1 MRRRDFFGA
10 LGGSA
15 AAAWPLDARAQQQAM
30 PVIGFLSAS
39 SPVNRIHLVNA
50 FRRGIREGGYI
61 ESQNVAIDYRWADD
75 QYDRLADLGAELIRR
90 RVAVIVATDTPAATA
105 VKAANTTIPIVFA
118 SGSDPVKDGLVA
130 SFNRP
135 GGNVTGVSFMVSVL
149 GAKQFGLLYALLPR
163 AVNIAV
169 LADPKWPITER
180 FVSDVRAA
188 ALAIGKSIDV
198 LHASTG
204 RDLDGVFSSLAQK
217 PADALVVGPSA
228 LTNNR
233 RVQVVTLAAYHRVPT
248 IYSMRESTEAGGLMS
263 YGANITDAHYQ
274 AGVYTSRILKG
285 DKPGDLPVMQS
296 TKFEFVINLNTA
308 RAFGLS
314 FPPELLATAD
324 EVIE

>member
-1 MRRRDFFGA
+1 MRRRDFCGV
-10 LGGSA
+10 LGGSV
-15 AAAWPLDARAQQQAM
+15 AAAWPLYARAQQQAM

-39 SPVNRIHLVNA
+39 SPVNRAYLVNA
-50 FRRGIREGGYI
+50 FRRGIQASGYV

-75 QYDRLADLGAELIRR
+75 QYDRLANLGAELIRR
-90 RVAVIVATDTPAATA
+90 RVAVIVATDTPAAMA
-105 VKAANTTIPIVFA
+105 IKAANTTIPIVFV

-135 GGNVTGVSFMVSVL
+135 GGNVTGIIFMVSVL
-149 GAKQFGLLYALLPR
+149 GAKQFGLLHELLPR
-163 AVNIAV
+163 AVHIAV
-169 LADPKWPITER
+169 LADPKWPITEP

-204 RDLDGVFSSLAQK
+204 RDLDAVFSSLAQK
-217 PADALVVGPSA
+217 PDALVVGPSA

-233 RVQVVTLAAYHRVPT
+233 RVQVVTLAAYHRVPA
-248 IYSMRESTEAGGLMS
+248 IYSFRESVEAGGLMS
-263 YGANITDAHYQ
+263 YGANITDAYYQ
-274 AGVYTSRILKG
+274 AGTYTSRILKG

-308 RAFGLS
+308 RAFGLTIPQS
-314 FPPELLATAD
+314 FLSRAD
-324 EVIE
+324 EVIQ

>member
-1 MRRRDFFGA
+1 MRRRDFVTGT
-10 LGGSA
+10 A
-15 AAAWPLDARAQQQAM
+15 AVVWPVAARAQQPAM
-30 PVIGFLSAS
+30 PVIGLLSAS

-50 FRRGIREGGYI
+50 FRRGIRESGYI
-61 ESQNVAIDYRWADD
+61 ENQNVAIDYRWADD
-75 QYDRLADLGAELIRR
+75 QYDRLADLAAELIRR
-90 RVAVIVATDTPAATA
+90 QVTVIAATDTPAAMA
-105 VKAANTTIPIVFA
+105 IKAANTTIPIVFA

-135 GGNVTGVSFMVSVL
+135 GGNVTGISFMASAL
-149 GAKQFGLLYALLPR
+149 GAKQFGLLHELLPR
-163 AVNIAV
+163 AVHIAV
-169 LADPKWPITER
+169 LTDPNWPITET

-198 LHASTG
+198 LHASTS
-204 RDLDGVFSSLAQK
+204 RDLDAVFSSLAQK

-233 RVQVVTLAAYHRVPT
+233 RVQVVTLAAYHRVPA
-248 IYSMRESTEAGGLMS
+248 IYYLRESAEAGGLMS

-274 AGVYTSRILKG
+274 AGIYTCRILKG
-285 DKPGDLPVMQS
+285 EKPGDLPVMQS

-308 RAFGLS
+308 RAFGLG
-314 FPPELLATAD
+314 FPPGLLAIAD